1 MHQDLEHLI
10 RLQQADDELR
20 RLRAELA
27 ELPRQQAE
35 LEAALGQ
42 DRSRLAGAR
51 DELDG
56 CGKNRKRLEGELQ
69 DLEAK
74 RSKYKGQLM
83 EVKTNKEYTA
93 MLHEIE
99 AVEREIRSREDQI
112 LEEMERA
119 ETLQA
124 TVKREEGVFREAE
137 QRHQAERGRLAGRQV
152 ELERRAATRE
162 GEREAVAAELPEDV
176 LHIYQRVVKLRGSG
190 VAEARDE
197 MCQACRVKLQP
208 QVYVDVKRNDGLQRC
223 PSCNRILYYEPP
235 PPVVEPPSA

>member
-1 MHQDLEHLI
+1 MHQDLDRLI

-27 ELPRQQAE
+27 DLPRLRSELDASLAGE
-35 LEAALGQ
+35 RGRLEAVRGDL
-42 DRSRLAGAR
+42 
-51 DELDG
+51 ET
-56 CGKNRKRLEGELQ
+56 CGKTRKRLESELQ

-74 RSKYKGQLM
+74 RSRYKGQLM

-99 AVEREIRSREDQI
+99 TVEREIRSREDRI

-137 QRHQAERGRLAGRQV
+137 QRDEAERKRLAGRQA
-152 ELERRAATRE
+152 ELERRTATRE
-162 GEREAVAAELPEDV
+162 SERDAVAAELPEDV
-176 LHIYQRVVKLRGSG
+176 RETYQRVVKLRGSG
-190 VAEARDE
+190 VAAARDE

-208 QVYVDVKRNDGLQRC
+208 QVYVDVKRNDGLLRC

-235 PPVVEPPSA
+235 PPVVESPSA